1 MAHSD
6 CGSFKKTDEIKC
18 FNTFHRGSYW
28 ANYSTTLGAAIHEL
42 GHCFDL
48 AHTPHGIMARGHDD
62 MNHFFTVVSGEQGRK
77 YCRILF
83 SLKLHE
89 RKMEFHWTFCFFGQ

>member
-6 CGSFKKTDEIKC
+6 CGSFKKIDETKC

-62 MNHFFTVVSGEQGRK
+62 MNHFFTVVSREQGRK

-89 RKMEFHWTFCFFGQ
+89 RKMEFH